1 MNILETMDP
10 FYIFLWVAF
19 AIGIYYSFKEYG
31 KSQYNEGMADAV
43 CMHHTGSLVY
53 KIVTD
58 ANGEEDIEIKINGG

>member
-1 MNILETMDP
+1 MNIVDTLEP
-10 FYIFLWVAF
+10 FYILLWVAF

-43 CMHHTGSLVY
+43 CMHHSGSLVY

>member
-1 MNILETMDP
+1 MNIVDTLEP

-43 CMHHTGSLVY
+43 CMHHSGSLVY